1 MSITPNQIIL
11 GSALE
16 VLKTFTDNSIDC
28 CVTSPPYWGLRD
40 YGVDDQL
47 GLEKT
52 PEEFISKLTEIFN
65 EVNRVLKPEGTLWL
79 NLGDSYAAGANYGK
93 STHNIDFNKRSGNSS
108 GKRKQE
114 ANSHIKPRV
123 KNLKPKDLVGIP
135 WMAAFSLRSAGWYL
149 RQDIIWSKPNPM
161 PESVTDRCTKSHE
174 YIFLMSKSKQYYYDH
189 EAIKQPLA
197 ESSVSRLSQD
207 IESQEGSERVPGKTN
222 GKMKAVRAHGI
233 VRDRKLDYNSKEKIL
248 RPHTSRGENTK
259 ESELEEPDSKAN
271 KRSVWTIPTMG
282 YKEAHFATY
291 PEKLIT
297 DCIKAGCPEDGI
309 VLDPFMGA
317 GTTAIVARKLN
328 RNYIGI
334 ELNPEYKDIAEKRIL
349 NELGMFS

>member
-149 RQDIIWSKPNPM
+149 RQDIIWSKPNDLVGMPWRLAFALQADGWWLRSDIIWSKPNPM
-161 PESVTDRCTKSHE
+161 PESVTDRPTKSHE

-233 VRDRKLDYNSKEKIL
+233 VRDRKLDYNSKKKIL
-248 RPHTSRGENTK
+248 RP
-259 ESELEEPDSKAN
+259 
-271 KRSVWTIPTMG
+271 
-282 YKEAHFATY
+282 
-291 PEKLIT
+291 
-297 DCIKAGCPEDGI
+297 
-309 VLDPFMGA
+309 
-317 GTTAIVARKLN
+317 
-328 RNYIGI
+328 
-334 ELNPEYKDIAEKRIL
+334 
-349 NELGMFS
+349 